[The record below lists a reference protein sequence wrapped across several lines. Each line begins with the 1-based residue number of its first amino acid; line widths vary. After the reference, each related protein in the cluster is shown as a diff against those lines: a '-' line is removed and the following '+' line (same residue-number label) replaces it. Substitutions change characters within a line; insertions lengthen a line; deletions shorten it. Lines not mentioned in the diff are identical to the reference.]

1 MRILRTLR
9 TSVRALARNVM
20 RSVLTTLGIIIG
32 TGAVIAM
39 TGIGKGVSD
48 QMQRT
53 IQALGSNNLTVF
65 PGSSFAG
72 GVSAGTGS
80 RVTLTA
86 QDAEAIAERCP
97 AVRAAAPIVNTRA
110 QAIVGGQ
117 NYSVDNIVGTTPVY
131 LSVREWPLTE
141 GENFTDRD
149 VTASSAVCLVGQTL
163 VRELFRGRS
172 PLGQEVRLNNV
183 NLRVIGVL
191 GPKGANMFGRDQD
204 ETIVLP
210 WTTVKYRISS
220 SGTADAAA
228 GGSSGTSGSVNSV
241 SNPYPEVSTVI
252 YPEQTTNQAANNP
265 MPVRFANV
273 SNISVAAAS
282 AGDREAAMAQV
293 TDLLRERHRIREG
306 EPEDFQVRDM
316 TELANTFNRNSELM
330 TTLLLIV
337 AGISLV
343 VGGVGIMN
351 IMLVSVTERTREI
364 GLRMAVGARSRD
376 VLVQFLVEAVLL
388 CLAGGGVGILI
399 GILATFLVR
408 VFAGWATAISVPAI
422 LVSVGVSAFVGVAF
436 GFYPAWK
443 ASRLDPID
451 ALRYE

>member
-1 MRILRTLR
+1 
-9 TSVRALARNVM
+9 
-20 RSVLTTLGIIIG
+20 
-32 TGAVIAM
+32 M

-53 IQALGSNNLTVF
+53 IQALGSNNLSVF

-86 QDAEAIAERCP
+86 QDAEAIAAGCP
-97 AVRAAAPIVNTRA
+97 AVKAAVPIVNVRA

-117 NYSVDNIVGTTPVY
+117 NYSVNNIVGTAPDY
-131 LSVREWPLTE
+131 LVVREWPVVE
-141 GENFTDRD
+141 GEMFSDRD
-149 VTASSAVCLVGQTL
+149 VLTSGQVCLVGQTL

-172 PLGQEVRLNNV
+172 PIGQEVRLNNV
-183 NLRVIGVL
+183 NLRVVGVL
-191 GPKGANMFGRDQD
+191 GPKGANMFGSDQD

-220 SGTADAAA
+220 SGTDPSAA
-228 GGSSGTSGSVNSV
+228 GSSSGTSGAVNSV
-241 SNPYPEVSTVI
+241 SNPYPDVSTVV
-252 YPEQTTNQAANNP
+252 YPEQTTSQAANNP

-282 AGDREAAMAQV
+282 AGDREAAMAQI

-306 EPEDFQVRDM
+306 EPDDFQVRDM
-316 TELANTFNRNSELM
+316 TELANTFNKNSELM

-364 GLRMAVGARSRD
+364 GLRMAVGARGRD
-376 VLVQFLVEAVLL
+376 ILIQFLVEATLL
-388 CLAGGGVGILI
+388 CLAGGMVGILLGRGASI
-399 GILATFLVR
+399 LVR
-408 VFAGWATAISVPAI
+408 IFAGWATAISVPAI